1 MPLGVQAAQAL
12 GQAYMGE
19 AYVGRHMNESK
30 PAGSIGTPTQD
41 ERTWGM
47 IAHLSAFAVFLF
59 PFGGNILAPL
69 IIWLTRRDTSAF
81 VEAEAKEALNFNIS
95 VSLGWI
101 VCGVLMFALIGLR
114 LGIVLFLGWLVLTIV
129 AAVKASEGVGYRYP
143 VALRLV
149 K

>member
-1 MPLGVQAAQAL
+1 
-12 GQAYMGE
+12 
-19 AYVGRHMNESK
+19 MNESK
-30 PAGSIGTPTQD
+30 SASSPIPGATPTRD

-47 IAHLSAFAVFLF
+47 IAHLSAFAVFVF
-59 PFGGNILAPL
+59 PLGGNIIAPL

-101 VCGVLMFALIGLR
+101 VCGLLTFVLVGIP
-114 LGIVLFLGWLVLTIV
+114 LGVVLFLCWLVMTIV
-129 AAVKASEGVGYRYP
+129 AAIKASEGAGYRYP
-143 VALRLV
+143 VSLRLV

>member
-1 MPLGVQAAQAL
+1 M
-12 GQAYMGE
+12 
-19 AYVGRHMNESK
+19 GRHMSESK
-30 PAGSIGTPTQD
+30 PAGSMTTPTQD

-47 IAHLSAFAVFLF
+47 IAHLSAFAVFLV

-69 IIWLTRRDTSAF
+69 IVWLTRRDTSAF
-81 VEAEAKEALNFNIS
+81 VAAEAKEALNFNIS

-101 VCGVLMFALIGLR
+101 VCGVLMFALIGLP
-114 LGIVLFLGWLVLTIV
+114 LGVVLFVGWLVLTIV

-143 VALRLV
+143 LSLRLV